1 MNDKPTVENVF
12 RRLLKGGALRR
23 LPKSHADLQIV
34 IGLAASALDPQRTY
48 TEAEVN
54 EWLKEWMAGFTRP
67 SALDHVTIRRYL
79 VDYRFL
85 LRDPAGASY
94 RTNQTM
100 INTVIEPAARS
111 VQPLVLFEEIQQDQA
126 QRRRVNPPVARSGR
140 KS

>member
-1 MNDKPTVENVF
+1 M
-12 RRLLKGGALRR
+12 L
-23 LPKSHADLQIV
+23 
-34 IGLAASALDPQRTY
+34 
-48 TEAEVN
+48 
-54 EWLKEWMAGFTRP
+54 GFTRP

-111 VQPLVLFEEIQQDQA
+111 VQPRVLLDEIRKDQA
-126 QRRRVNPPVARSGR
+126 LRRRVNPPETSSGR